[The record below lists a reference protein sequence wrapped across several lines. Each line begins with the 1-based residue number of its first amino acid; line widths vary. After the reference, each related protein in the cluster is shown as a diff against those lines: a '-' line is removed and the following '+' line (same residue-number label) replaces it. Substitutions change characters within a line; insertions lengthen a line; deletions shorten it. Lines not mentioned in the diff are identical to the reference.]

1 MLNTKLFK
9 IRMIEKNMSQEA
21 LACAVNMDQST
32 LSQKLNNQRTVK
44 LSEAEAIQKALE
56 IPDCDFRK
64 YFFYN

>member
-1 MLNTKLFK
+1 
-9 IRMIEKNMSQEA
+9 MSQEA

>member
-32 LSQKLNNQRTVK
+32 LSQKLNNQRAVK
-44 LSEAEAIQKALE
+44 LSEAEAIQKS
-56 IPDCDFRK
+56 IGG
-64 YFFYN
+64 